1 MSIKSRKILI
11 MRGFLPL
18 TVPGILLWTLA
29 LWAVFLFPCGC
40 RKDDVPSAVATVNG
54 EKVTIVEFR
63 ERFANALIFAGDR
76 SFLKPED
83 YDRLREE
90 VLKVLIDEKIM
101 LLRAGELKISVS
113 DAELTKKIEE
123 TKEGYSQEDFEKV
136 LETQKI
142 SYDIWK
148 RELKTRIMIEKLMAS
163 DVDAGISV
171 TEEEAEAYFHSH
183 RKEYAPENRVH
194 IAQIVLPDKEKAR
207 NVVNRLKGGEDFY
220 KVAREVSIGPEAIR
234 GGDLGFVSRGV
245 MPETIDAAIFS
256 LPSGAV
262 SEVIKSPYG
271 YHIFR
276 IIQKE
281 KGRRM
286 FSDIKDRVM
295 SDMKRQKE
303 EQAYVIWISGLRSRA
318 VIKIDRSLLGMGTI
332 PEGR

>member
-1 MSIKSRKILI
+1 MSTKSREALI
-11 MRGFLPL
+11 MRGFLPF
-18 TVPGILLWTLA
+18 TVHGSLLWTLA

-40 RKDDVPSAVATVNG
+40 QKDDASRAVATVNG
-54 EKVTIVEFR
+54 ERVTIVEFG
-63 ERFANALIFAGDR
+63 ERFANALSFAGDR

-101 LLRAGELKISVS
+101 LSRAGELKLSVN
-113 DAELTKKIEE
+113 DAELTKKMEE
-123 TKEGYSQEDFEKV
+123 IKEGYSPEAFEKV

-142 SYDIWK
+142 RYDVWK
-148 RELKTRIMIEKLMAS
+148 RELKTRMIIEKLMAS
-163 DVDAGISV
+163 DVEAGISV
-171 TEEEAEAYFHSH
+171 TEEEAEAYFHGH

-207 NVVNRLKGGEDFY
+207 NVLNRLKGGEDFD

-262 SEVIKSPYG
+262 SDVIKSPYG

-281 KGRRM
+281 KGRRS
-286 FSDIKDRVM
+286 FSDIKDRVI

-303 EQAYVIWISGLRSRA
+303 EQAYVLWISSLRSRA
-318 VIKIDRSLLGMGTI
+318 VIKIDSSLLGMGTI